1 MMTIPTTSRD
11 ALPAMSPAAE
21 AEEIKI
27 FSEAQFLGVMTPPSS
42 LGHSGSGA
50 NFNAWPLPKTGFAS
64 TRSAF

>member
-1 MMTIPTTSRD
+1 
-11 ALPAMSPAAE
+11 MSPAAE

-27 FSEAQFLGVMTPPSS
+27 FSKAQFLGVMTPPSS